1 MAKKIT
7 LMEIKHALMDARFR
21 SKLPAE
27 LNDDV
32 TQFLKNPNC
41 ACNHPLYR
49 KVLKSVPKELSE
61 YYPGKEAPDPDEEV
75 KQLAKNDWTVI
86 NCHIN
91 ELQAKLR
98 ELPPGRK
105 QLDLARWQDQV
116 TIVVNNLDVIF

>member
-1 MAKKIT
+1 MKKIS
-7 LMEIKHALMDARFR
+7 LMEIKHALMDSRFR
-21 SKLPAE
+21 DKLPEE
-27 LNDDV
+27 LEEEIS
-32 TQFLKNPNC
+32 QFLKNPSC

-49 KVLKSVPKELSE
+49 KILKLAPRQLSE
-61 YYPGKEAPDPDEEV
+61 YYPGKEPPNPEEEI

-86 NCHIN
+86 SCHIN
-91 ELQAKLR
+91 ELQNKLR